1 VGKELL
7 EMLILN
13 CGLPEEYARRRLYTL
28 IADAGIKPE
37 DVTIED
43 VREALSSLLQ
53 EIILEA

>member
-13 CGLPEEYARRRLYTL
+13 CGLPEEYARRRLYAL
-28 IADAGIKPE
+28 IDEAGIKPE